1 MSRCAERFYKTSRLL
16 GVWWFPSFTPPFF
29 FLSLFPLFFLSRV
42 AHTFAVVDWTW
53 SLMTR
58 FTRRKPVLVQHHFI
72 IPHINGS
79 IPTRAML
86 SLMSRDR
93 LSHLIK
99 CQEIWFWPPIQPRVL
114 VKCDVLL
121 HQSYYRSPQ
130 QSPVLRFIDRHRCQ
144 NDNAIRLTDNRRS

>member
-1 MSRCAERFYKTSRLL
+1 MATCN
-16 GVWWFPSFTPPFF
+16 PSPFVPSSLPPFF
-29 FLSLFPLFFLSRV
+29 SSPFLPPLFFPLSRV

-79 IPTRAML
+79 IPTRAIL

-121 HQSYYRSPQ
+121 HQSYYGIAAT
-130 QSPVLRFIDRHRCQ
+130 QSRFYARGWLGRIVSCQ
-144 NDNAIRLTDNRRS
+144 NDAMAVWQIIGSRDHSL